1 MTTKLPALLRR
12 ILLAAALLPAL
23 ASICRAQ
30 TSAEVVFTAP
40 DYVATRNINGAV
52 TQVYRGADYYAAV
65 NAAINSL
72 TPNRT
77 VKERVTVRAGGSS
90 GNTPDGVIKAIN
102 LRSHTIIDFQNN
114 TIFVN
119 PVSALDAQGN
129 PVDDAYRFGVGIRA
143 DRADNI
149 EILNVRVT
157 GWPRY
162 GFWIT
167 GCNNVRL
174 AGVNMAFSIDASR
187 GVTINGIGIRA
198 DNTTR
203 SATAYATGF
212 RHEGT
217 STFTGMTGNHGNNHG
232 FETASLEGAV
242 IGNISSTDVGSCSLL
257 LNRTRATTVGV
268 VTGVRCDTTG
278 SYAAFRCAND
288 AGPDVVVEKV
298 ISRDSGRGFFTP
310 TNCFDITVRSVD
322 LRTSVSQ
329 GILLQTGGG
338 ATVGTI
344 GVASYVMDGRAEGI
358 RTDDNHTGSTFNQ
371 IALRRN
377 AGGGI
382 WETDGAGANAYV
394 NVDARNGVGV
404 NTRLGPGSTFT
415 GGFR

>member
-1 MTTKLPALLRR
+1 MTPHHPTHTHQRHQLALVTHQPPQ
-12 ILLAAALLPAL
+12 IALAAA
-23 ASICRAQ
+23 Q
-30 TSAEVVFTAP
+30 TTSEVVFN
-40 DYVATRNINGAV
+40 TRNINGSL
-52 TQVYRGADYYAAV
+52 TQVYRGAEFYAAV

-77 VKERVTVRAGGSS
+77 VKERVTVRTGGAS
-90 GNTPDGVIKAIN
+90 GNTANGVIKAIN
-102 LRSHTIIDFQNN
+102 MRSHTIIDFQNN
-114 TIFVN
+114 TILVN
-119 PVSALDAQGN
+119 PVSSLDAQGN

-149 EILNVRVT
+149 EILNVRVS

-174 AGVNMAFSIDASR
+174 SGVNMAFSIDASR
-187 GVTINGIGIRA
+187 GVTINGLGIRA
-198 DNTTR
+198 DNNTR
-203 SATAYATGF
+203 STTAYATGF

-232 FETASLEGAV
+232 FETNLLDGAV
-242 IGNISSTDVGSCSLL
+242 IGNVFSTDVGSCSLL
-257 LNRTRATTVGV
+257 LNRTRNTTVGT

-288 AGPDVVVEKV
+288 AGPDVMVQKV
-298 ISRDSGRGFFTP
+298 ISRDCGRGFFTP
-310 TNCFDITVRSVD
+310 THCFDINVGVVD

-329 GILLQTGGG
+329 GILLQTGGS
-338 ATVGTI
+338 ATVGTL
-344 GVASYVMDGRAEGI
+344 GVASYILDGRAEGI
-358 RTDDNHTGSTFNQ
+358 RTDDAHSGSTFNQ

-394 NVDARNGVGV
+394 NVDARNGVGTNV
-404 NTRLGPGSTFT
+404 RLGTGSTFT